1 MTGGIAMNAMNG
13 KKFLVKS
20 WVTALIA
27 VAFACWAGASTAEIV
42 STEQA
47 LQQSDRER
55 VQELLNRAEVED
67 GLKKLGV
74 VPADARQRVNAM
86 TPEEVRTV
94 AGRMDTLAA
103 GGEASKTDWIIILLG
118 VIVVILLV

>member
-1 MTGGIAMNAMNG
+1 MNAMNG
-13 KKFLVKS
+13 KRKFLVKT
-20 WVTALIA
+20 WATAFIA
-27 VAFACWAGASTAEIV
+27 VAFACLTGAATAEIV

-55 VQELLNRAEVED
+55 VQEFLNRADVED
-67 GLKKLGV
+67 GLKTLGV
-74 VPADARQRVNAM
+74 APADARQRVNAM

-103 GGEASKTDWIIILLG
+103 GGEASGTDWIIILLG
-118 VIVVILLV
+118 FVVILLLV

>member
-1 MTGGIAMNAMNG
+1 MNAMNG

-27 VAFACWAGASTAEIV
+27 VAFACWTGAATAEIV

-55 VQELLNRAEVED
+55 VQEILNRAEVED
-67 GLKKLGV
+67 VLKTLGV
-74 VPADARQRVNAM
+74 APGDIRQRVNAM

-103 GGEASKTDWIIILLG
+103 GGDASATDWIIILLG
-118 VIVVILLV
+118 VVVIILLV

>member
-1 MTGGIAMNAMNG
+1 MNAMNG
-13 KKFLVKS
+13 NRKYLVNNWTK
-20 WVTALIA
+20 VLIA
-27 VAFACWAGASTAEIV
+27 AVFACLAGTATAELV

-55 VQELLNRAEVED
+55 VQEFLNRAEVED
-67 GLKKLGV
+67 GLKTLGV
-74 VPADARQRVNAM
+74 APEDARQRVNAM

-103 GGEASKTDWIIILLG
+103 GGEASPTDWIILLLG
-118 VIVVILLV
+118 VIVIILLV

>member
-1 MTGGIAMNAMNG
+1 
-13 KKFLVKS
+13 
-20 WVTALIA
+20 
-27 VAFACWAGASTAEIV
+27 V

-47 LQQSDRER
+47 LQQPDRE
-55 VQELLNRAEVED
+55 QELLNRAEVED